1 MAKSFTIHDLP
12 KEERPREKM
21 ITLGARNLTDREL
34 LVTLLG
40 RGGRGESVVVT
51 AERLLGRFRNLDRI
65 AAAPIKELTEIR
77 GIGDAKATQ
86 IKAAAE
92 LANRIN
98 GGYKS
103 PEPFVKWAG
112 GKNQLLDQY
121 SVFFPPRYKYNKY
134 LEPFVG
140 GGAVF
145 FYLKP
150 QKAILSDSNKDLID
164 CYTVIKKNLRKLI
177 NILKE
182 YQTQH
187 SKDFFYKTRN
197 SYNANLL
204 NKIERV
210 AAFIYLNKTDFNGL
224 YRVNSKGEFNVPLGS
239 YKNPAIFDEANLIGV
254 SKSLSNAE
262 LYAMPFENVLN
273 YAKANDF
280 VYFDPPYYP
289 LNKTSRFTSYTK
301 DVFLEKE
308 QEKLAD
314 VFKQLDKKGC
324 KVMLSNS
331 DTKFIKKL
339 YDGYR
344 IEVVKANRF
353 ISCIGDKRGPINEL
367 VILNY

>member
-51 AERLLGRFRNLDRI
+51 AERLLGRFRNLNRI
-65 AAAPIKELTEIR
+65 ATAPIKELTEIR

-98 GGYKS
+98 GGHKS

-112 GKNQLLDQY
+112 GKNQLIYQY
-121 SVFFPPRYKYNKY
+121 SAFFPPRYNRYI
-134 LEPFVG
+134 EPFVG

-145 FYLKP
+145 FYLRP
-150 QKAILSDSNKDLID
+150 QKAILSDLNRDLIN
-164 CYTVIKKNLRKLI
+164 CYEIIKKGVNNLI
-177 NILKE
+177 SILGK
-182 YQTQH
+182 YQFRH
-187 SKDFFYKTRN
+187 SKNFYCEVRN
-197 SYNANLL
+197 DYNAQIL
-204 NKIERV
+204 NKIERA
-210 AAFIYLNKTDFNGL
+210 AAFIYLNKTGFNGL
-224 YRVNSKGEFNVPLGS
+224 YRVNSKGEFNVPFGG
-239 YKNPAIFDEANLIGV
+239 YKNPSIFDKNNLFAV
-254 SKSLSNAE
+254 SKLLKNVE
-262 LYAMPFENVLN
+262 LCTMSFERVLDH
-273 YAKANDF
+273 AKAGDF
-280 VYFDPPYYP
+280 IYLDPPYYP
-289 LNKTSRFTSYTK
+289 LNKTSKFTSYTK
-301 DVFLEKE
+301 DAFLEEE
-308 QEKLAD
+308 QEKLAE
-314 VFKQLDKKGC
+314 VFRQLDKRGC

-339 YDGYR
+339 YKGFR
-344 IEVVKANRF
+344 RETVKANRF
-353 ISCIGDKRGPINEL
+353 INCKGEKRGAINEL